1 MVIAQPARDH
11 LGEPHQHCVECRRIR
26 GIDRKSVLVA
36 DGLGV
41 VALADLAVEP
51 SSGVLAASFAGQRQ
65 PPFSEAVFEKSLI
78 ELRQIADFTDA
89 AAVKIAFG
97 YLAYP
102 RDLAYVEGSQKPR
115 F

>member
-51 SSGVLAASFAGQRQ
+51 SAGVLAASFAGQRQ
-65 PPFSEAVFEKSLI
+65 PPFSEAIFEKSLV
-78 ELRQIADFTDA
+78 ELRQVADLADA

-97 YLAYP
+97 YFTDS
-102 RDLAYVEGSQKPR
+102 RDLAHIERSQK
-115 F
+115 